1 VLFVVLFEHRAGQSQ
16 QTRSSTAMAHSYTAH
31 TADYPD
37 SVSWL
42 NPGGDDYEERMRL
55 ENTVQ
60 VPDISLSSQASDVEY
75 PRHMPEAQLHT
86 MDSGIY
92 PFDDDDNDGITLS
105 TIAHHISGITL
116 SPGFASR
123 ATPTMSDY
131 DVSRP
136 VANIDLRQAKA
147 NLSTFTYPRPSL
159 STALKDKKFSPKRPA
174 KSQRPEKENEPPATP
189 QSRTPRKRN
198 QAQSTSRNV
207 LRLPDITG
215 ITIGASSPGKPI
227 SPSHSDPPS
236 QRHVLEA
243 LTRQLETVTREAEFA
258 KGKVLQLE
266 AELENRR
273 HAEQELT
280 REYRWSPNSHDRAAL
295 LEVTREKQG

>member
-1 VLFVVLFEHRAGQSQ
+1 
-16 QTRSSTAMAHSYTAH
+16 MAHSFTAH
-31 TADYPD
+31 TIDYPD

-55 ENTVQ
+55 ENTVH

-75 PRHMPEAQLHT
+75 PRHMPEAQLHS

-92 PFDDDDNDGITLS
+92 PFDNDEDNDGITLS

-116 SPGFASR
+116 SPGFAR

-131 DVSRP
+131 DASRP

-147 NLSTFTYPRPSL
+147 NLSTFTYPRPTL
-159 STALKDKKFSPKRPA
+159 SNALKDKKFSPKRPS
-174 KSQRPEKENEPPATP
+174 KSTPQRIEKENEPPETTIP
-189 QSRTPRKRN
+189 QARTPRKR
-198 QAQSTSRNV
+198 AQNPGPSRKI

-215 ITIGASSPGKPI
+215 ITNGASSPGKSA

-236 QRHVLEA
+236 QRRIVDALTKQLEA
-243 LTRQLETVTREAEFA
+243 VSKEADLA
-258 KGKVLQLE
+258 KGKVRQLE
-266 AELENRR
+266 AELEKRR
-273 HAEQELT
+273 QTERELSVD
-280 REYRWSPNSHDRAAL
+280 YRWSPNSRDRAAL
-295 LEVTREKQG
+295 QEVTREKKGQS